1 MINNIDNSN
10 VFLDVSEIKS
20 DSPVLNEL
28 YENGEIDIAGAI
40 YGVQTGVVSFFVTL

>member
-20 DSPVLNEL
+20 DSPELNEL
-28 YENGEIDIAGAI
+28 YENGEINIVGAM
-40 YGVQTGVVSFFVTL
+40 YGVQTGVVSFL

>member
-28 YENGEIDIAGAI
+28 YENGEIDVGAMYGAQAGVI
-40 YGVQTGVVSFFVTL
+40 SFL

>member
-20 DSPVLNEL
+20 DSPVLNKL
-28 YENGEIDIAGAI
+28 YENGEIDVVGAI
-40 YGVQTGVVSFFVTL
+40 YGCLLYTSDAADE

>member
-28 YENGEIDIAGAI
+28 YENGEIDIVGAI
-40 YGVQTGVVSFFVTL
+40 YSAQTGAGSFL